1 MTLTVLRRTAG
12 QVFGGLS
19 FSCDQSAVLLIIRL
33 GSYILGRNTTE
44 VQYHFIHTVSRVP
57 TIGLTYPY
65 WCWQWSPGWGGIYQ
79 VSPGSL
85 CPPSF
90 HIVLWKEVT
99 MQPWGL
105 LLKNW
110 KPHSFRAE
118 YLHKLFKIFSHGRFV
133 SSPLII
139 YPVIYL
145 YKYGWMDIYAL
156 DVGQAVLHCPFLC
169 PNCSIFG
176 PSFCVTLTYPL
187 CIFLK
192 CFLTMW
198 QAPAH
203 LVYFLPQL

>member
-1 MTLTVLRRTAG
+1 MYLHCIEGPHYQSDSPLLMLTMVAWLRWC
-12 QVFGGLS
+12 LP
-19 FSCDQSAVLLIIRL
+19 D
-33 GSYILGRNTTE
+33 
-44 VQYHFIHTVSRVP
+44 VSR
-57 TIGLTYPY
+57 
-65 WCWQWSPGWGGIYQ
+65 C
-79 VSPGSL
+79 SL
-85 CPPSF
+85 CPPPCF
-90 HIVLWKEVT
+90 HTVPWKEVT
-99 MQPWGL
+99 VQPWGL

-118 YLHKLFKIFSHGRFV
+118 YLHKLFKILLHGRFV

-145 YKYGWMDIYAL
+145 NQYERMDISAL
-156 DVGQAVLHCPFLC
+156 DVGQAVLHSPFLC
-169 PNCSIFG
+169 PNCSVFG

-192 CFLTMW
+192 CFFTLW